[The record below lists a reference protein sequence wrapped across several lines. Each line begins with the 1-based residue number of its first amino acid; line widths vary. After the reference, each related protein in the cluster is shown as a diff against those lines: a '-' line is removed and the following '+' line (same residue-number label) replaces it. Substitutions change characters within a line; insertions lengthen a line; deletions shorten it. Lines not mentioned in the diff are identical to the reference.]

1 MTNTKG
7 ANFMARIEGIT
18 KGGSLLAR
26 FAFFVS
32 RRRFGR
38 VTKPMHI
45 LALHNTLLM
54 GTAAMQIAQDKANQ
68 VPLTLK
74 KLAIVLIAL
83 RGYSLS
89 W

>member
-1 MTNTKG
+1 
-7 ANFMARIEGIT
+7 MARIEGIT

-32 RRRFGR
+32 LRRYGR

-68 VPLTLK
+68 VPPVLK
-74 KLAIVLIAL
+74 KLAIVLIA
-83 RGYSLS
+83 RRVGCAF
-89 W
+89 